1 LLTISIVD
9 VVALQ
14 CGEHHP
20 MEYIWGFTKS
30 HWMPSLGECLH
41 HIARAAAMI
50 DDFGGKH
57 KNTNKKRLA
66 S

>member
-1 LLTISIVD
+1 MD

-14 CGEHHP
+14 CREHHP

-30 HWMPSLGECLH
+30 HWMPPMGECLR

-50 DDFGGKH
+50 NYFGGKH
-57 KNTNKKRLA
+57 KNTNKKML